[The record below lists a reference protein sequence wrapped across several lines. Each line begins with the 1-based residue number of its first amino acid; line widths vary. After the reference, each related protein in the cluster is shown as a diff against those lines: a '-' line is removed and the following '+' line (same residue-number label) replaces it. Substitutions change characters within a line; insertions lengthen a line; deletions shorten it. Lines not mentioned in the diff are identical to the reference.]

1 MELLKKVAWH
11 SMWAVVRGV
20 IITLLVVAGAVAWR
34 QPAPAMRPAGP
45 PRRIE
50 PVPGVEG
57 LVLRSA
63 TCTRVV
69 LRTDRALQMQIM
81 KEHLAP
87 LYSKFVSVRQ
97 RTPPRQSAT
106 TKAAPG
112 SAADKGEV
120 TLQDLLDFKL
130 DGKSKGSYAGGFA
143 GSAPPAS
150 SAGSSAGPAL
160 EAGPAM
166 PNANGESDRFTKR
179 WGDLLWSSL
188 AEDFGADGVPYHR
201 LPESTWGIPTW
212 CPICVGWDARTETAW
227 TAQISDGYGWPFHA
241 MKSTVVVAELAEAP
255 PYWKV
260 ETRGSSPL
268 FETEAWPCTSTGL
281 TFSPWQKGAVPLTP
295 IPFGMAVDVMFWGAL
310 SYLLVVMQ
318 WGVMWVVRRV
328 LGRSGPGSAAAAR

>member
-1 MELLKKVAWH
+1 MQLLKKCAWH
-11 SMWAVVRGV
+11 GMWAVVRGV

-34 QPAPAMRPAGP
+34 QPAPALRPAGP
-45 PRRIE
+45 PRRID

-87 LYSKFVSVRQ
+87 LYAKFVNVRQ
-97 RTPPRQSAT
+97 RTPQRQSGT
-106 TKAAPG
+106 NKPAPG
-112 SAADKGEV
+112 SAAEKGEV
-120 TLQDLLDFKL
+120 SLQDLLDFKL
-130 DGKSKGSYAGGFA
+130 DGKSKGTYAGGFA
-143 GSAPPAS
+143 GSSPDTKQ
-150 SAGSSAGPAL
+150 AGPAL
-160 EAGPAM
+160 ESGPAL
-166 PNANGESDRFTKR
+166 PNASGESDRFTKR

-188 AEDFGADGVPYHR
+188 AEDFGADGTPYHR

-212 CPICVGWDARTETAW
+212 CPISVGWDARTDTAW

-241 MKSTVVVAELAEAP
+241 MKSTVLVAELAEAP

-260 ETRGSSPL
+260 ETRGGSPL

-281 TFSPWQKGAVPLTP
+281 TFSPWQKGAVPLSP
-295 IPFGMAVDVMFWGAL
+295 IPFGLAVDIMFWGAL
-310 SYLLVVMQ
+310 SYLLVIMQ
-318 WGVMWVVRRV
+318 WGVTWVFKRV
-328 LGRSGPGSAAAAR
+328 FGMGGRSAGAAG